1 MTPKC
6 VRITAIIS
14 QIFIIVWAVVSLI
27 ANFKQNSLIMYWT
40 GGGGLGSAETEE
52 RITSWSVIIYCVA
65 CLLLTISN
73 LIMCNDVKFNKSGK
87 LTLIPLV
94 ASAVTTAALPIAVKW
109 VTTVQNM
116 LVARVE
122 SADALARLGVNN
134 EIVSIL
140 SYLVYAAMIMA
151 IAASAVYTY
160 AKMQNKSVT
169 EKE

>member
-14 QIFIIVWAVVSLI
+14 QVFIIVWAVISLI
-27 ANFKQNSLIMYWT
+27 ASYKQNSLIMYWT
-40 GGGGLGSAETEE
+40 GGGGLGSAETDEKV
-52 RITSWSVIIYCVA
+52 TSWAVIIYCVA

-73 LIMCNDVKFNKSGK
+73 LIMCNDAKFNKSGK
-87 LTLIPLV
+87 LTIVPIV
-94 ASAVTTAALPIAVKW
+94 MSAFTTAVLPLAVGY
-109 VTTVQNM
+109 VTKVQSV

-122 SADALARLGVNN
+122 GVDAIARLGVYN
-134 EIVSIL
+134 EIVDTF
-140 SYLVYAAMIMA
+140 SYLVYAAMVMA

-160 AKMQNKSVT
+160 AKMQNNATT

>member
-14 QIFIIVWAVVSLI
+14 QIFIILWAAVSLV
-27 ANFKQNSLIMYWT
+27 ASFNQNSLIMYWT
-40 GGGGLGSAETEE
+40 GGGGLGSAETDEK
-52 RITSWSVIIYCVA
+52 ITSWATIVYCVA

-73 LIMCNDVKFNKSGK
+73 LIMCNDAKFNKNGK
-87 LTLIPLV
+87 LTLVPLI
-94 ASAVTTAALPIAVKW
+94 ASAVTTAALPIAVQFVNK
-109 VTTVQNM
+109 VQMQLTATV
-116 LVARVE
+116 E
-122 SADALARLGVNN
+122 GGEALARLSVYNS
-134 EIVSIL
+134 IVAAL

-160 AKMQNKSVT
+160 AQNQHNAIT

>member
-14 QIFIIVWAVVSLI
+14 QIFIIVWAVISLV
-27 ANFKQNSLIMYWT
+27 ASFKQNSLIMYWT
-40 GGGGLGSAETEE
+40 GGGGLGSAETNEK
-52 RITSWSVIIYCVA
+52 ITSWAVIIYCVA

-73 LIMCNDVKFNKSGK
+73 LIMCNDAKFNKSGK
-87 LTLIPLV
+87 LTLVPLV

-109 VTTVQNM
+109 VTTVQTM
-116 LVARVE
+116 LVARV
-122 SADALARLGVNN
+122 DGVDTLARLGVYN
-134 EIVSIL
+134 EIVDML
-140 SYLVYAAMIMA
+140 SYLVHAAMIMA

>member
-14 QIFIIVWAVVSLI
+14 QIFIIVWAVISLV
-27 ANFKQNSLIMYWT
+27 ASFKQNSLIMYWT
-40 GGGGLGSAETEE
+40 GGGGLSSAETNEK
-52 RITSWSVIIYCVA
+52 ITSWAVIIYCVA

-73 LIMCNDVKFNKSGK
+73 LIMCNDAKFNKSGK
-87 LTLIPLV
+87 LTLVPLV

-109 VTTVQNM
+109 VTTVQTM
-116 LVARVE
+116 LVARV
-122 SADALARLGVNN
+122 DGVDTLARLGVYN
-134 EIVSIL
+134 EIVDML
-140 SYLVYAAMIMA
+140 SYLVHAAMIMA

>member
-14 QIFIIVWAVVSLI
+14 QIFIIVWAVISLV
-27 ANFKQNSLIMYWT
+27 ASFKQNSLIMYWT
-40 GGGGLGSAETEE
+40 GGGGLGSAETNEK
-52 RITSWSVIIYCVA
+52 ITSWAVIIYCVA

-73 LIMCNDVKFNKSGK
+73 LIMCNDAKFNKSGK
-87 LTLIPLV
+87 LTLVPLV

-109 VTTVQNM
+109 VTTVQTM
-116 LVARVE
+116 LVARV
-122 SADALARLGVNN
+122 DGVDTLARLGVYH
-134 EIVSIL
+134 EIVDML
-140 SYLVYAAMIMA
+140 SYLVHAAMIMA